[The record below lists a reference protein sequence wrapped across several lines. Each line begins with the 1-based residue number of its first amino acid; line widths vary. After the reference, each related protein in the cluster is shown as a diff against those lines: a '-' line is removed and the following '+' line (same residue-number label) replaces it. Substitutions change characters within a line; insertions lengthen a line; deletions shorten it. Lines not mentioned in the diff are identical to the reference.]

1 MKAMPRLL
9 PFLIS
14 LGLTGC
20 GKQPAER
27 SQREGPGEGGPTNA
41 YTIAVIPKGTTHE
54 FWKSI
59 HAGAVK
65 AERELNEKGIKTEII
80 WKGPL
85 KEDDRDQQI
94 QVVENFM
101 SRRVSGI
108 VLAPLDSQA
117 LVKPVENAIQAG
129 VPVVIFDSGLKSD
142 PYVSF
147 VATDN
152 YKGGQLAGEHLG
164 KLLGGKGNVILL
176 RYAVGS
182 ASTEAREAGFLDT
195 LKAKFPGIK
204 LLSSDQRSGPTRDTA
219 YQASQNLLNRFGNEV
234 DGIFCPCEPPTIAM
248 TKALRDIGKAAG
260 KVKMVGFDSGSQS
273 VADLKNGDAQGLV
286 VQNPVLMGYLG
297 VMTLVKH
304 LRGER
309 VEKRIDTGVVLA
321 TPENMDQ
328 PEIRELLHPP
338 IDQYLKE

>member
-1 MKAMPRLL
+1 MKSIAALVL
-9 PFLIS
+9 ALGV
-14 LGLTGC
+14 LGLAGC
-20 GKQPAER
+20 KKESEPAN
-27 SQREGPGEGGPTNA
+27 SSPSPGAKT

-65 AERELNEKGIKTEII
+65 AERELNEKGIRTEII

-117 LVKPVENAIQAG
+117 LVQPVENAIKAR
-129 VPVVIFDSGLKSD
+129 VPVVIFDSGLKTEQ
-142 PYVSF
+142 YVSF

-152 YKGGQLAGEHLG
+152 YKGGQLAGERLG
-164 KLLGGKGNVILL
+164 QLLGGKGNVILL

-195 LKAKFPGIK
+195 LKSKFPEIK
-204 LLSSDQRSGPTRDTA
+204 LLSADQYAGPTRETG

-234 DGIFCPCEPPTIAM
+234 NGIFCPCEPPTIAM
-248 TKALRDIGKAAG
+248 AKALRDIGKAGG

-273 VADLKNGDAQGLV
+273 VADLKNGDVQGLV

-297 VMTLVKH
+297 VLTLVKH
-304 LRGER
+304 LQGEK
-309 VEKRIDTGVVLA
+309 VEKRIDTGVVVA
-321 TPENMDQ
+321 TPENMEQ
-328 PEIRELLHPP
+328 PEIKELLHPP

>member
-1 MKAMPRLL
+1 MKPVVCLL
-9 PFLIS
+9 ALALAF
-14 LGLTGC
+14 GAAGC
-20 GKQPAER
+20 SKESEGDNSAPAAK
-27 SQREGPGEGGPTNA
+27 S

-65 AERELNEKGIKTEII
+65 AERELNERGVKTEII

-117 LVKPVENAIQAG
+117 LVNPVENAIQAG

-164 KLLGGKGNVILL
+164 
-176 RYAVGS
+176 
-182 ASTEAREAGFLDT
+182 
-195 LKAKFPGIK
+195 
-204 LLSSDQRSGPTRDTA
+204 
-219 YQASQNLLNRFGNEV
+219 
-234 DGIFCPCEPPTIAM
+234 
-248 TKALRDIGKAAG
+248 
-260 KVKMVGFDSGSQS
+260 
-273 VADLKNGDAQGLV
+273 
-286 VQNPVLMGYLG
+286 
-297 VMTLVKH
+297 
-304 LRGER
+304 
-309 VEKRIDTGVVLA
+309 
-321 TPENMDQ
+321 
-328 PEIRELLHPP
+328 
-338 IDQYLKE
+338 